1 MNITPA
7 DYLEGTAQG
16 AQVWVRVTGR
26 GNFKLGPTLKAYVI
40 SAIQRGC
47 RRLLVD
53 MQPCTAMDS
62 TFMGVLAGLA
72 MHLQTCG
79 GTVVVV
85 RLSAQGRE
93 ALTTLGLDRLLQLS
107 TDAEPAAPTLQRLDI
122 TPDLANAAASILA
135 AHENLI
141 ATHPENRP
149 RFNEL
154 VTQLKNEINRP
165 A

>member
-1 MNITPA
+1 MNT

-16 AQVWVRVTGR
+16 AQVWVRINGR
-26 GNFKLGPTLKAYVI
+26 GNFKLGPTLKAYVV

-47 RRLLVD
+47 RRLMVD
-53 MQPCTAMDS
+53 MQGCTAMDS

-72 MHLQTCG
+72 MHLKGCG

-85 RLSAQGRE
+85 RLAPQLRE
-93 ALTTLGLDRLLQLS
+93 ALTTLGLDRLLQLPTS
-107 TDAEPAAPTLQRLDI
+107 GESAAPVLQRLDI
-122 TPDLANAAASILA
+122 TPDLANAAANILA

-141 ATHPENRP
+141 TAHPENRP

-154 VTQLKNEINRP
+154 VTQLKNEINSP
-165 A
+165 V

>member
-1 MNITPA
+1 MST
-7 DYLEGTAQG
+7 DYLEGAAQG
-16 AQVWVRVTGR
+16 AQVWVRINGR
-26 GNFKLGPTLKAYVI
+26 GNFKLGPTLKAYVV

-47 RRLLVD
+47 RRLMVD
-53 MQPCTAMDS
+53 SQGCTAMDS

-72 MHLQTCG
+72 MHLQGCG

-85 RLSAQGRE
+85 RLAPQLRE
-93 ALTTLGLDRLLQLS
+93 ALMTLGLDRLLQLPAG
-107 TDAEPAAPTLQRLDI
+107 AEPEAPALQRLDI
-122 TPDLANAAASILA
+122 TPDLANAAANILA

-141 ATHPENRP
+141 ASHPGNRP

-154 VTQLKNEINRP
+154 VTQLKNEINSP